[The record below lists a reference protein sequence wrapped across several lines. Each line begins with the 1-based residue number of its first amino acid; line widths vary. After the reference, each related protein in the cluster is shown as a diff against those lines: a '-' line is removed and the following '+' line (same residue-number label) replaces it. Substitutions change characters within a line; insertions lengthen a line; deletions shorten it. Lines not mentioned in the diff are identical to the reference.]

1 MAFART
7 ILTLVLAVSLAAL
20 PARVGAMVVAADAHA
35 STAVMDSTAMD
46 SAEAMPMPDGCDQ
59 HQGTK
64 APGACSTYC
73 SSIPALPTFVLVS
86 ADAVLTETIALPAD
100 TAIDGLSASP
110 EPHPPKSI

>member
-64 APGACSTYC
+64 APGACSTIAAAFRRC
-73 SSIPALPTFVLVS
+73 PLLSSSPPTQS
-86 ADAVLTETIALPAD
+86 
-100 TAIDGLSASP
+100 
-110 EPHPPKSI
+110 